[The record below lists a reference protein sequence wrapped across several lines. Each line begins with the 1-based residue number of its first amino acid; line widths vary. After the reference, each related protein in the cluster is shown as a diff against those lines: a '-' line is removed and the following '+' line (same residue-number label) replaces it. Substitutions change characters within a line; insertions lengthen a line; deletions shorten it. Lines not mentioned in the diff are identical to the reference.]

1 MTGPDIIALS
11 RRYWTAQLTGNQAA
25 PALAMRLNRALLV
38 LSGWE
43 PDEDETN
50 IGGRTIAGGFDA
62 KDVNDIAA

>member
-11 RRYWTAQLTGNQAA
+11 RRYWTAQLTGSAAA
-25 PALAMRLNRALLV
+25 PALAMRLNRALLI

-50 IGGRTIAGGFDA
+50 IGGRTCVGGFDA
-62 KDVNDIAA
+62 DDLAA